1 MASFERYYSAGL
13 IQGASATTIH
23 TSNASDSAKADI
35 VIGMLLSNAGS
46 STATASA
53 YIDGGGSTQ
62 IYLCKEISIPV
73 GGSSEIIQGKIVL
86 DNTDAVK
93 AVCTSGKI
101 DVWLSVLDDAQ
112 A

>member
-23 TSNASDSAKADI
+23 TSDASDSVKADI

-73 GGSSEIIQGKIVL
+73 GGSTEIIQGKIVL